1 MTQLRPKKYSSDIRI
16 YHSMDDYEDFY
27 IEVNKPVSID
37 GWKIYQTGYD
47 ERMGRW
53 SETSIIELVR
63 DPWLPVVYIGIFMIL
78 FGTLYLV
85 WMGKGRI
92 KTKKA

>member
-1 MTQLRPKKYSSDIRI
+1 MEE
-16 YHSMDDYEDFY
+16 YEEFY

-47 ERMGRW
+47 EMLGRW
-53 SETSIIELVR
+53 SDRSVIELVR

-78 FGTLYLV
+78 IGTLYLL
-85 WMGKGRI
+85 WMGKGRT